1 VEVDLSAKS
10 KGIPPHDLALTHEE
24 VVEVAVEQPI
34 DAMHQVGFDKV
45 IIAYVNRA
53 RHAAVSVDVVLEV
66 AALVLVADQEVEDVL
81 AVNVSGESI
90 GAQHAWFID
99 DHGADESRVDVHD
112 L

>member
-1 VEVDLSAKS
+1 
-10 KGIPPHDLALTHEE
+10 
-24 VVEVAVEQPI
+24 
-34 DAMHQVGFDKV
+34 MHQVGFDKV

-66 AALVLVADQEVEDVL
+66 TALVLVADQEVEDVL

-90 GAQHAWFID
+90 EAQHAWFID
-99 DHGADESRVDVHD
+99 DHGPDESRVDVHD